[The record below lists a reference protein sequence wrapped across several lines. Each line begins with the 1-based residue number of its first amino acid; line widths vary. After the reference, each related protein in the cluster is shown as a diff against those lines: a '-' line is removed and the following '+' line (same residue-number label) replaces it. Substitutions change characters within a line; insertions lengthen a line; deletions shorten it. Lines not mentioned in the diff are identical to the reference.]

1 MKVALF
7 TNTYPPSV
15 NGVANCTHMYRRGL
29 TELSHEV
36 YVFAPEPA
44 GEDPFEDDERVVR
57 YPAVKVPGEV
67 DYTLALPMPFAM
79 RTFGMLARLEVDVVH
94 TQHPLWVGR
103 WGQSYAAR
111 RDFPVVSTAHTHYE
125 LFADR
130 MLVPEGW
137 VAPLVTRQ
145 VTRYYNR
152 CQVIT
157 TPVGWMIDRLRE
169 DGVTS
174 AMEIVPN
181 PVDLSGL
188 SGPDREG
195 TRGRLGIDEGEVV
208 VGYLGR
214 LSDEKNLEMVIE
226 AAALLSRE
234 RPRVRLLIVGDG
246 PVTQDLRRA
255 ADEHGISDRAI
266 FTGSVPHAKVADY
279 HAAMDLFLT
288 ASGSET
294 QPLAYTEAM
303 YVGTPVI
310 ALATPGARDMIDHEA
325 SGLLVEPD
333 EGARGLAAQAER
345 VLCDDA
351 LRATVVAGGRR
362 FAERCDYSS
371 VADRLVEVYEQAAR
385 LFAARATSRRTP

>member
-29 TELSHEV
+29 TELGHDV
-36 YVFAPEPA
+36 YVVAPEPV
-44 GEDPFEDDERVVR
+44 GEDPFEDDERVIR
-57 YPAVKVPGEV
+57 YPAVKMPGEV

-103 WGQSYAAR
+103 WGQTYAAR

-130 MLVPEGW
+130 MLVPEEW

-157 TPVGWMIDRLRE
+157 TPVSWMIDRLRK

-174 AMEIVPN
+174 AMERVPN

-188 SGPDREG
+188 SGHDREAA
-195 TRGRLGIDEGEVV
+195 RSRLGIGADEVV

-214 LSDEKNLEMVIE
+214 LSEEKNLELVVE
-226 AAALLSRE
+226 AATLLGRE
-234 RPRVRLLIVGDG
+234 RSEVRLLIVGDG
-246 PVTQDLRRA
+246 PMTHDLRRA
-255 ADEHGISDRAI
+255 AYEHGIGDRAI
-266 FTGSVPHAKVADY
+266 FTGSVPHAVVADY
-279 HAAMDLFLT
+279 HVAMDVFFT

-310 ALATPGARDMIDHEA
+310 ALATPGARDMIVHEA

-345 VLCDDA
+345 VLTDDA
-351 LRATVVAGGRR
+351 LRATVVSGGRR
-362 FAERCDYSS
+362 FAQRCDYSS
-371 VADRLVEVYEQAAR
+371 VAARLVEVYEQAVDM
-385 LFAARATSRRTP
+385 FAARATSRRTP